1 MYKDLMQDSRVLENL
16 ISWKIKVPLKI
27 KFFLW
32 YLKKG
37 VILTKDNLA
46 KRNWKG
52 DKKCCFC
59 NNDESIQHLF
69 FECQVA
75 KFVWNVVFV
84 TFGIVPPSSITN
96 MLGTWLRGFNLR
108 SRKLLLIGA
117 TAMGWA
123 IWLSRNEVV
132 FKQNKPNSYL
142 QVLFRVTY
150 WARFWSQ
157 LSEAE
162 AMQLIKSNCQRL
174 EGVIMELYNRR
185 GWNFRSRIEQ

>member
-1 MYKDLMQDSRVLENL
+1 MQDSRVLENL

-69 FECQVA
+69 FECHVA

-117 TAMGWA
+117 TAMCWA

-132 FKQNKPNSYL
+132 FQRNKPNSYL
-142 QVLFRVTY
+142 QVLFRATY

>member
-1 MYKDLMQDSRVLENL
+1 MQDSRVLENL

-69 FECQVA
+69 FECHVA

-117 TAMGWA
+117 TAMCWA

-174 EGVIMELYNRR
+174 EGVIMELYNKW
-185 GWNFRSRIEQ
+185 GWNFRNRIRQ

>member
-69 FECQVA
+69 FECHVA

-117 TAMGWA
+117 TAMCWA

-132 FKQNKPNSYL
+132 FKQNKTNSYL